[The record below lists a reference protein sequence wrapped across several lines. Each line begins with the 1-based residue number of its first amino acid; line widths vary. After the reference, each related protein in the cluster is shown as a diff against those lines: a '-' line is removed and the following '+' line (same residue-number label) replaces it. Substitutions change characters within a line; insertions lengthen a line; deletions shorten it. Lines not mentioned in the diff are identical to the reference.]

1 MATATKRKTNLK
13 TDKAGTSGKEPLI
26 SLREAAEYLNCS
38 IETIYR
44 LVRQEKIKTWDV
56 AGGRKT
62 RVSVL
67 DAYINTCEA

>member
-1 MATATKRKTNLK
+1 MATAIQPKKKSKAEKT
-13 TDKAGTSGKEPLI
+13 ATSGNEPLI
-26 SLREAAEYLNCS
+26 SPREAAEYLGCS
-38 IETIYR
+38 LATFYR
-44 LVRQEKIKTWDV
+44 LLRQGKIKTWDV